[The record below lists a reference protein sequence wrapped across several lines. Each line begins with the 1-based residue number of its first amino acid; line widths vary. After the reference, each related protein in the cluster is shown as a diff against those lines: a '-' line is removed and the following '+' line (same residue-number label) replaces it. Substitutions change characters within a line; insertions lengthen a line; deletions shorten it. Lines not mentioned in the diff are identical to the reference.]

1 MVMCLAVLGKPR
13 WITGPSKL
21 KYCPVFYMCA
31 AIILLNERRRVEDIV
46 DTTDVTE
53 QARDVIAH
61 TFGMNSAD
69 VLDSVSTDTLSAWD
83 SLHHFTLILALEDQF
98 GLTYASDEIPL
109 MTSLQA
115 IMDITVR
122 HLQPQTIS

>member
-1 MVMCLAVLGKPR
+1 M
-13 WITGPSKL
+13 
-21 KYCPVFYMCA
+21 
-31 AIILLNERRRVEDIV
+31 